1 MELYA
6 MLYQRLTSSDELSM
20 LLANYGG
27 SPAIFYQRPPTADDT
42 EWGDRQYPRID
53 YIVDMQENPS
63 RNTSGILTVNVWC
76 DTEYGAEPEDI
87 EPKLRELLH
96 ATFVQADDYPYCFAW
111 VRSDSFEVKTQA
123 DENVRTIGVT
133 VIFDIMAF
141 PCQYTM
147 YPDPIKAM
155 NLWTKGVLPDATVI
169 GEDEIDGW
177 LSPTR
182 EKPVIYWHLTAQ
194 SVHQKHFTHTWLN
207 ISIEGFVFAKSASD
221 RLYNIA
227 RINTAHALAG
237 HIPMEDTSPLFL
249 RDFSIKPHMNYLS
262 QGQIQANG
270 RFGILQTAA
279 HFENK
284 STGSKLNRINIP
296 REIIDADTSDV
307 VLDSGQ
313 TQPFVFPYE
322 VSGQQESG
330 THPGNSEA
338 E

>member
-1 MELYA
+1 MELYT
-6 MLYQRLTSSDELSM
+6 MLYQRLTGSAELTS

-27 SPAIFYQRPPTADDT
+27 RPAVFYQRPATADDPNWS
-42 EWGDRQYPRID
+42 EVQYPRID

-63 RNTSGILTVNVWC
+63 RNTSGVLTVNIWC
-76 DTEYGAEPEDI
+76 DTEIGAEPEDI

-96 ATFVQADDYPYCFAW
+96 ASFVQTDDYPYCFAW
-111 VRSDSFEVKTQA
+111 VRSDSFEVKTQQ
-123 DENVRTIGVT
+123 DQTVRTIGVT

-141 PCQYTM
+141 SCQYTM
-147 YPDPIKAM
+147 SPDPIKAM

-177 LSPTR
+177 LAPTR
-182 EKPVIYWHLTAQ
+182 DKPIIYWHLTAQ
-194 SVHQKHFTHTWLN
+194 SIQKKHFTHTWLN

-227 RINTAHALAG
+227 RINKAYALAG
-237 HIPMEDTSPLFL
+237 HITMEDASPLFL

-270 RFGILQTAA
+270 RFGILQTDA

-284 STGSKLNRINIP
+284 ATGNHLNRINIK
-296 REIIDADTSDV
+296 
-307 VLDSGQ
+307 
-313 TQPFVFPYE
+313 
-322 VSGQQESG
+322 QER
-330 THPGNSEA
+330 NV
-338 E
+338 